1 MRFDLKNRTGGI
13 RTRMH
18 IGPELSDDVRIVQ
31 RVNDDQVVELTVDDH
46 ELLALKRV
54 VDAMVAARATPA
66 APPAQPSAAVANGGH
81 R

>member
-13 RTRMH
+13 RTRTH

-31 RVNDDQVVELTVDDH
+31 RLNDDQVVELTLDDH

-54 VDAMVAARATPA
+54 VDALVAARATPL
-66 APPAQPSAAVANGGH
+66 APVVASAAAASGRTG
-81 R
+81 